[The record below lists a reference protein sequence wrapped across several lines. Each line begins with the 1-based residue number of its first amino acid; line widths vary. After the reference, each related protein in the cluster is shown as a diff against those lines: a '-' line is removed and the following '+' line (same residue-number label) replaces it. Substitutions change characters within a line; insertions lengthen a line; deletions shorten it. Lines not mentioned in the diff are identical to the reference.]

1 MLMIPKTM
9 AYVAIG
15 FIAYHDLYQVRA
27 SQPSGKT
34 GQYQYKDALEV

>member
-15 FIAYHDLYQVRA
+15 FLAYNDLYRQKALARSSAVG
-27 SQPSGKT
+27 QP
-34 GQYQYKDALEV
+34 AA